1 MHKSFGTK
9 GIKSVVF
16 SLLWLLKY
24 VANIKQ
30 AFTRLNIFTK
40 DVDENISS
48 IRALFIHQDGKCAMF
63 ASLDVYFGSVNGW
76 LNINESNRSE
86 MCIE

>member
-1 MHKSFGTK
+1 MHTIFRNK
-9 GIKSVVF
+9 GYQKCSIFSVVA
-16 SLLWLLKY
+16 LEICCDL
-24 VANIKQ
+24 KQ

-76 LNINESNRSE
+76 LNINESNRSG